1 MGADVFLFSST
12 PAGDSHDQII
22 WHHLIVRALVEES
35 ETLVTGKE
43 IYRWI
48 VSLVNPISWSGFEI
62 GATRSWNISQTVFCD
77 SGCNPKHIEFIPN

>member
-35 ETLVTGKE
+35 GYSNHRERNVS
-43 IYRWI
+43 I